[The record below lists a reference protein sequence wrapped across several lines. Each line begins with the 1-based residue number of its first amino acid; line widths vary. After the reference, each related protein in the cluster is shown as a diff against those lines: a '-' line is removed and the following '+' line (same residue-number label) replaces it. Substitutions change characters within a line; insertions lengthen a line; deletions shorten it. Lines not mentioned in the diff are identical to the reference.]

1 MTNQTNKRSRNR
13 ILGAMIVVG
22 MLGAVMLFSLRL
34 TGRAT
39 GAEGE
44 EVGGCG
50 GAPVE
55 SSGTATNE
63 LATDVQLN
71 QNLGLLSSAG
81 KTLNQSVQRIKPGGS
96 LSFDVVEDDVRAILA
111 LDAQGG
117 DALTITDDEVGPA
130 SGGTLHRFKIA
141 AASNAVPGTKL
152 TLRSMAVWPVRD
164 DPSWS
169 FGLEVQIVP

>member
-13 ILGAMIVVG
+13 TMGALIVAG
-22 MLGAVMLFSLRL
+22 MLGTVLLFSLRL

-50 GAPVE
+50 GSPVE
-55 SSGTATNE
+55 NSGTAVNE
-63 LATDVQLN
+63 LSTDAQLN
-71 QNLGLLSSAG
+71 QNLGLLTSAG
-81 KTLNQSVQRIKPGGS
+81 KTLNRSVQRIKPGGS
-96 LSFDVVEDDVRAILA
+96 VSFDVVEDDLRSILA
-111 LDAQGG
+111 IDSQGG
-117 DALTITDDEVGPA
+117 DSLTITDDEVGPA

-141 AASNAVPGTKL
+141 AAATAVPGTKL
-152 TLRSMAVWPVRD
+152 TLRSMAAWPVRD
-164 DPSWS
+164 DANWS

>member
-1 MTNQTNKRSRNR
+1 MTTQTKKRPRNR
-13 ILGAMIVVG
+13 VLGALIVAG
-22 MLGAVMLFSLRL
+22 MLGAVLLFSLRL

-50 GAPVE
+50 GSPVE
-55 SSGTATNE
+55 NAGTAVGE

-96 LSFDVVEDDVRAILA
+96 ISFDVVEDELRAILA

-130 SGGTLHRFKIA
+130 SGGILHRFKIA
-141 AASNAVPGTKL
+141 AASSAVPGTKL

-164 DPSWS
+164 DPNWS